1 MRARRQVSHRVMA
14 SVLCALLLISTG
26 VLAVDSPQRRS
37 NSASVQ
43 ERFGT
48 WTRPFSAGS
57 YWNATP
63 LNPVLGQ
70 ATIPDSDYYPQ
81 VGEGPYSSSV
91 FLASKTDKPQE
102 VFGLPGKPGLWELDG
117 EQHLPSITIPRWP
130 AGTVP
135 ASGSDGHADI
145 VDPVDGIVHSFFQLR
160 KDTDG
165 RWIAGMYAWSSINGR
180 GWGDPAHYYQGARA
194 TAVPPL
200 AGLIRKHEVDDGREE
215 YDHALSLSLTY
226 NALSSDVDYMYP
238 ATSADREWRKN
249 SGQIPEGSLLML
261 PADFDVQQ
269 ITSPG
274 LRKVVNT
281 LKRRG
286 AYVVDRNVGT
296 PFYIYVENGSGFNLH
311 GPKWNNQVAKEL
323 RMVQRA
329 LRPVVA
335 VSGWLDGHG
344 KPMNT
349 SDNLNLL
356 SMRGPW
362 QLTQGTGE
370 VRYDTHSQSVW
381 VKPGSVD
388 AVYIQ
393 RNGRGIN
400 SVKWGSI
407 KPGVSYRVQ
416 LEASPGLQFRLR
428 VQAGPAGKDNVDTP
442 WMNAGESFDY
452 RWPEGKGRMQLF
464 VRVKPGEAGAALD
477 REGAVRATLTSLEEP
492 MMHPLLGNDSVVMS
506 R

>member
-1 MRARRQVSHRVMA
+1 MKARFQW
-14 SVLCALLLISTG
+14 LLLGLVATAGASSWG
-26 VLAVDSPQRRS
+26 AANLFAAEAPHQSGNRAVSD
-37 NSASVQ
+37 
-43 ERFGT
+43 RFGT
-48 WTRPFSAGS
+48 WQKPFAVNS

-70 ATIPDSDYYPQ
+70 ATIPDSDYYPLI
-81 VGEGPYSSSV
+81 GEGPYSSSV

-145 VDPVDGIVHSFFQLR
+145 VDPIDGIVHSFFQLR
-160 KDTDG
+160 KDAEG
-165 RWIAGMYAWSSINGR
+165 RWVAGMYAWSSIKGR

-200 AGLIRKHEVDDGREE
+200 AGLIRKHEVNDGQDE
-215 YDHALSLSLTY
+215 YDHALSMSLTY
-226 NALSSDVDYMYP
+226 NGLSSETDYVYP

-249 SGQIPEGSLLML
+249 TGQIPEGSLLML

-269 ITSPG
+269 ITTPG

-296 PFYIYVENGSGFNLH
+296 PFYIYVENGAGFNLH

-323 RMVQRA
+323 RLVQRA

-335 VSGWLDGHG
+335 VSGWLDGQG
-344 KPMNT
+344 KAMDT
-349 SDNLNLL
+349 AETLNLL

-362 QLTQGTGE
+362 QLTQGEGD

-381 VKPGSVD
+381 VKPGSAD

-400 SVKWGSI
+400 SVKWGSV
-407 KPGVSYRVQ
+407 KPGGVYRVKVQ
-416 LEASPGLQFRLR
+416 ASPGLQFRLR
-428 VQAGPAGKDNVDTP
+428 VQVGPTGKDNTDTP
-442 WMNAGESFDY
+442 WMVSGEQFDY
-452 RWPEGKGRMQLF
+452 RWPEGKGRVQLF
-464 VRVKPGEAGAALD
+464 VRVKPGDSVQSFAT
-477 REGAVRATLTSLEEP
+477 EGAVRATLTALDESLTP
-492 MMHPLLGNDSVVMS
+492 PLLNNNSATLS